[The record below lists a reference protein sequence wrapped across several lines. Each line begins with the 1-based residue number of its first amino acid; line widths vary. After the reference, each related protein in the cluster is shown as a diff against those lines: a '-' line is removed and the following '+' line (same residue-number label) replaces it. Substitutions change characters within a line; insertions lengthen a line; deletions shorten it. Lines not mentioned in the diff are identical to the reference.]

1 MKIYSYDNHIFNT
14 DIIDKLIYTSK
25 NNIVIK
31 DNFYILINLS
41 TYKKIKIYNKELSSL
56 YDLSIDKLHYDNL
69 IIPKLNIYK
78 IIINKIDDNISLIS
92 NCILQYNNIYD
103 FFNNIINTTI
113 NDIEIINN
121 LLIIISKKNT
131 SPHILYENI
140 FALTKI
146 SSHILYFDNFI
157 DKIILTI
164 TFLNNEK
171 NEKNIRIL
179 EKINLIK
186 QKITSIK
193 FFFDSIKTTSI
204 QKITHQETNI
214 SKVLTYV
221 ATIFLPLSFIVGIFS
236 LPIKNI
242 PFRNNENSI
251 YSILFILFIICII
264 SSFYLIELNKKDVFN
279 H

>member
-140 FALTKI
+140 FTLTKI